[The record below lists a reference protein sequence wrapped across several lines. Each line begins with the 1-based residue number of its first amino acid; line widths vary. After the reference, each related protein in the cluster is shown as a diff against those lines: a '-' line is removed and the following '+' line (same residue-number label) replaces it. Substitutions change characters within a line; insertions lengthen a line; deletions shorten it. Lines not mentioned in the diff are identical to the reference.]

1 MGHTLGHKTTLS
13 KYKKTEIIPCILCDD
28 NALKIELNNKNNS
41 RKYASNWSLNS
52 TLLNYQ
58 WVINEI
64 KEKIKRFLELNEDEN
79 TTYENL
85 GTQDRQS

>member
-1 MGHTLGHKTTLS
+1 
-13 KYKKTEIIPCILCDD
+13 
-28 NALKIELNNKNNS
+28 
-41 RKYASNWSLNS
+41 
-52 TLLNYQ
+52 
-58 WVINEI
+58 VINEI